1 MISNETAERPD
12 YFVSHFIFCDPGRRL
27 RRLVGICIAVSENFR
42 NKSFLTDAAKAFPC
56 IGLYRFDRRLTAGI
70 FVFLFR
76 KKLPF
81 FQLRTA
87 AAGIMTTLV
96 LIRAMEWANES
107 DFPSIL
113 AFLSPLSMRYLF
125 ISQSRAH
132 WTDVHFSFILTC
144 MLCGILLSV
153 LIVRKQVHWSWTAV
167 RMTILAN
174 VFAIGTIHGGMLT
187 LYPYVLEVLIE
198 ILIAEQIIQGI
209 QRWIEK

>member
-1 MISNETAERPD
+1 MKQRKDRIISSAILFSVILAGVCVVWWGYASQYQKILGTSPFSPMLQKPSSALVFTVLTA
-12 YFVSHFIFCDPGRRL
+12 G
-27 RRLVGICIAVSENFR
+27 
-42 NKSFLTDAAKAFPC
+42 
-56 IGLYRFDRRLTAGI
+56 LTAGI

-174 VFAIGTIHGGMLT
+174 VFASGTIHGGMLT

>member
-1 MISNETAERPD
+1 MKQRKDRIISSAILFSVILAGVCVVWWGHASQYQKILGTSPFSPMLQKPTSALVFTVLTA
-12 YFVSHFIFCDPGRRL
+12 G
-27 RRLVGICIAVSENFR
+27 
-42 NKSFLTDAAKAFPC
+42 
-56 IGLYRFDRRLTAGI
+56 LTAGI

-113 AFLSPLSMRYLF
+113 AFLSPLSMRYQF

-132 WTDVHFSFILTC
+132 WTDVHLSFILTC

-187 LYPYVLEVLIE
+187 LYPYVLGSSDRNSHCGTNHSGDTALD
-198 ILIAEQIIQGI
+198 
-209 QRWIEK
+209 